1 MIEHNDQNNQLP
13 KELKTVF
20 GELEIL
26 KHLRK
31 AGINKKFGFTASY
44 LFQLVFCLI
53 FHHKSWFTLLSSKK
67 GDCYP
72 AKDAVYRFMNHSKFA
87 WRRFLTLLSA
97 HAVKKVDALTDVK
110 RPKVMIIDDSMFD
123 RNRSKKVELLARCMD
138 HSSMKKRFYKGFRM
152 LTLGWSDGF
161 TFMPLDFTLLSSKNA
176 QINGISENL
185 DKRTSGYKRRVEA
198 LESAPAIIPSMIKRS
213 LQAGVSADYVLM
225 DTWFTQQPLIQ
236 SIVEIGLDVIGM
248 VKATNQRYLV
258 NNQRLSLKE
267 LYKVATPVSDKK
279 GILRS
284 IHTTMANGIQVKVVF
299 VQNRNKKSEWLAIL
313 STDCT
318 LSEQEIVRIYGMRWD
333 IEVFFKTTKSL
344 LRLQKEFQ
352 GMSYDLLISHTT
364 IVFSRYIV
372 LSWQNRCNTDQRTL
386 GGIFYELCDE
396 VNELDWAVALQQ
408 LIELLEDTLK
418 KTNKTIQ
425 KIVKSQLQQWIDGL
439 PNYIKAYL
447 SISVCEV

>member
-1 MIEHNDQNNQLP
+1 MIEHNEHNNQLP
-13 KELKTVF
+13 KELKSVF
-20 GELEIL
+20 SELEIA

-31 AGINKKFGFTASY
+31 AGINKKFGFSAFY

-53 FHHKSWFTLLSSKK
+53 FHHKSWFNLLQSKK
-67 GDCYP
+67 GDQYP
-72 AKDAVYRFMNHSKFA
+72 AKDSVYRFMNHSKFA
-87 WRRFLTLLSA
+87 WRRFLIFFSA
-97 HAVKKVDALTDVK
+97 STIQKVSILTDTK
-110 RPKVMIIDDSMFD
+110 RPKALIIDDSMFD

-138 HSSMKKRFYKGFRM
+138 HSSLTKRFYKGFRM

-161 TFMPLDFTLLSSKNA
+161 SFMPLDFTLLSSKNS
-176 QINGISENL
+176 QINGISGDI
-185 DKRTSGYKRRVEA
+185 DKRSSGYKRRLEA
-198 LESAPAIIPSMIKRS
+198 LESAPSVIPGMIKRA
-213 LQAGVSADYVLM
+213 LQAGVPADYVLM
-225 DTWFTQQPLIQ
+225 DTWFTQQPLIKG
-236 SIVEIGLDVIGM
+236 IVEIGLDVIGM
-248 VKATNQRYLV
+248 VKDTKQRYLV
-258 NNQRLSLKE
+258 NGHRLSLKE
-267 LYKVATPVSDKK
+267 LYTFATPVQGKK

-284 IHTTMANGIQVKVVF
+284 IYTTMANGIKVKVVF

-318 LSEQEIVRIYGMRWD
+318 LSEQEIVRIYGIRWD

-386 GGIFYELCDE
+386 GGLFYELCDE

-418 KTNKTIQ
+418 KTNKKIQ
-425 KIVKSQLQQWIDGL
+425 KLIISQLQQWVAGL
-439 PNYIKAYL
+439 PNYIKVYL
-447 SISVCEV
+447 SISLCEV

>member
-13 KELKTVF
+13 KELKSVF
-20 GELEIL
+20 RELEIV
-26 KHLRK
+26 KHLCK
-31 AGINKKFGFTASY
+31 AGITKKFGFTTSY

-53 FHHKSWFTLLSSKK
+53 FHHKSWFTLLNSKK
-67 GDCYP
+67 GDRYP
-72 AKDAVYRFMNHSKFA
+72 AKDSVYRFLNHSKFA
-87 WRRFLTLLSA
+87 WRRFLTYLSV
-97 HAVKKVDALTDVK
+97 HAIQKVEQLTDTK
-110 RPKVMIIDDSMFD
+110 RPKVFIIDDSMFD

-138 HSSMKKRFYKGFRM
+138 HSSLTKRFYKGFRM

-161 TFMPLDFTLLSSKNA
+161 TFMPLDFTLLSSKKA
-176 QINGISENL
+176 QINGISENI
-185 DKRTSGYKRRVEA
+185 DKRSSGYKRRVEA
-198 LESAPAIIPSMIKRS
+198 LESAPTVIPGMLERA
-213 LQAGVSADYVLM
+213 LQAGVSADYVLL

-236 SIVEIGLDVIGM
+236 SIVELGLDVIGM

-258 NNQRLSLKE
+258 NNKKLSLKE
-267 LYKVATPVSDKK
+267 LYKVAAPVSGKK
-279 GILRS
+279 GIMRS
-284 IHTTMANGIQVKVVF
+284 IQITMANGVQVKVVF
-299 VQNRNKKSEWLAIL
+299 IQNRNKKSEWLAIL

-364 IVFSRYIV
+364 VVFSRYIV
-372 LSWQNRCNTDQRTL
+372 LSWQNRCHNDQRTL

-408 LIELLEDTLK
+408 LIELLEDALK

-425 KIVKSQLQQWIDGL
+425 KIIKSQLQQWIDGL

>member
-1 MIEHNDQNNQLP
+1 M
-13 KELKTVF
+13 
-20 GELEIL
+20 
-26 KHLRK
+26 
-31 AGINKKFGFTASY
+31 
-44 LFQLVFCLI
+44 
-53 FHHKSWFTLLSSKK
+53 
-67 GDCYP
+67 
-72 AKDAVYRFMNHSKFA
+72 
-87 WRRFLTLLSA
+87 
-97 HAVKKVDALTDVK
+97 HAIQKVEQLTDTK
-110 RPKVMIIDDSMFD
+110 RPKVFIIDDSMFD

-138 HSSMKKRFYKGFRM
+138 HSSLTKRFYKGFRM

-161 TFMPLDFTLLSSKNA
+161 TFMPLDFTLLSSKKA
-176 QINGISENL
+176 QINGISENI
-185 DKRTSGYKRRVEA
+185 DKRSSGYKRRVEA
-198 LESAPAIIPSMIKRS
+198 LESAPTVIPGMLERA
-213 LQAGVSADYVLM
+213 LQAGVSADYVLL

-236 SIVEIGLDVIGM
+236 SIVELGLDVIGM

-258 NNQRLSLKE
+258 NNKKLSLKE
-267 LYKVATPVSDKK
+267 LYKVAAPVSGKK
-279 GILRS
+279 GIMRS
-284 IHTTMANGIQVKVVF
+284 IQITMANGVQVKVVF
-299 VQNRNKKSEWLAIL
+299 IQNRNKKSEWLAIL

-333 IEVFFKTTKSL
+333 IKVFFKTTKSL

-372 LSWQNRCNTDQRTL
+372 LSWQNRCHNDQRTL

-408 LIELLEDTLK
+408 LIELLEDALK

-425 KIVKSQLQQWIDGL
+425 KIIKSQLQQWIDGL

>member
-13 KELKTVF
+13 KELKSVF
-20 GELEIL
+20 RELEIV

-31 AGINKKFGFTASY
+31 ACITKKFGFTTSY

-53 FHHKSWFTLLSSKK
+53 FHHKSWFTLLNSKK
-67 GDCYP
+67 GDRYP
-72 AKDAVYRFMNHSKFA
+72 AKDSVYRFLNHSKFA
-87 WRRFLTLLSA
+87 WRRFLTYLSV
-97 HAVKKVDALTDVK
+97 HAIQKVEQLTDTK
-110 RPKVMIIDDSMFD
+110 RPKVFIIDDSMFD

-138 HSSMKKRFYKGFRM
+138 HSSLTKRFYKGFRM

-161 TFMPLDFTLLSSKNA
+161 TFMPLDFTLLSSKKA
-176 QINGISENL
+176 QINGISENI
-185 DKRTSGYKRRVEA
+185 DKRSSGYKRRVEA
-198 LESAPAIIPSMIKRS
+198 LESAPTVIPGMLERA
-213 LQAGVSADYVLM
+213 LQAGVSADYVLL

-236 SIVEIGLDVIGM
+236 SIVELGLDVIGM
-248 VKATNQRYLV
+248 VKATNQRYVV
-258 NNQRLSLKE
+258 NNKKLSLKE
-267 LYKVATPVSDKK
+267 LYKVAAPVSGKK
-279 GILRS
+279 GIMRS
-284 IHTTMANGIQVKVVF
+284 IQTTMANGVQVKVVF
-299 VQNRNKKSEWLAIL
+299 IQNRNKKSEWLAIL

-372 LSWQNRCNTDQRTL
+372 LSWQNRCHNDQRTL

-396 VNELDWAVALQQ
+396 VSELDWAVALQQ
-408 LIELLEDTLK
+408 LIELLEDALK

-425 KIVKSQLQQWIDGL
+425 KIIKSQLQQWIDGL

>member
-13 KELKTVF
+13 KELKSVF
-20 GELEIL
+20 RELEIV

-31 AGINKKFGFTASY
+31 AGITKKFGFTTSY

-53 FHHKSWFTLLSSKK
+53 FHHKSWFTLLNSKK
-67 GDCYP
+67 GDRYP
-72 AKDAVYRFMNHSKFA
+72 AKDSVYRFLNHSKFA
-87 WRRFLTLLSA
+87 WRRFLTYLSV
-97 HAVKKVDALTDVK
+97 HAIQKVEQLTDTK
-110 RPKVMIIDDSMFD
+110 RPKVFIIDDSMFD

-138 HSSMKKRFYKGFRM
+138 HSSLTKRFYKGFRM

-161 TFMPLDFTLLSSKNA
+161 TFMPLDFTLLSSKKA
-176 QINGISENL
+176 QINGISENI
-185 DKRTSGYKRRVEA
+185 DKRSSGYKRRVEA
-198 LESAPAIIPSMIKRS
+198 LESAPTVIPGMLERA
-213 LQAGVSADYVLM
+213 LQAGVSADYVLL

-236 SIVEIGLDVIGM
+236 SIVELGLDVIGM

-258 NNQRLSLKE
+258 NNKKLSLKE
-267 LYKVATPVSDKK
+267 LYKVAAPVSGKK
-279 GILRS
+279 GIIRS
-284 IHTTMANGIQVKVVF
+284 IQTTMANGVQVKVVF
-299 VQNRNKKSEWLAIL
+299 IQNRNKKSEWLAIL

-333 IEVFFKTTKSL
+333 IKVFFKTTKSL

-372 LSWQNRCNTDQRTL
+372 LSWQNRCHNDQRTL

-408 LIELLEDTLK
+408 LIELLEDALK

-425 KIVKSQLQQWIDGL
+425 KIIKSQLQQWIDGL

>member
-13 KELKTVF
+13 KELKSVF
-20 GELEIL
+20 RELEIV

-31 AGINKKFGFTASY
+31 AGITKKFGFTTSY

-53 FHHKSWFTLLSSKK
+53 FHHKSWFTLLNSKK
-67 GDCYP
+67 GDRYP
-72 AKDAVYRFMNHSKFA
+72 AKDSVYRFLNHSKFA
-87 WRRFLTLLSA
+87 WRRFLTYLSV
-97 HAVKKVDALTDVK
+97 HAIQKVEQLTDTK
-110 RPKVMIIDDSMFD
+110 RPKVFIIDDSMFD

-138 HSSMKKRFYKGFRM
+138 HSSLTKRFYKGFRM

-161 TFMPLDFTLLSSKNA
+161 TFMPLDFTLLSSKKA
-176 QINGISENL
+176 QINGISENI
-185 DKRTSGYKRRVEA
+185 DKRSSGYKRRVEA
-198 LESAPAIIPSMIKRS
+198 LESAPTVIPGMLERA
-213 LQAGVSADYVLM
+213 LQAGVSADYVLL

-236 SIVEIGLDVIGM
+236 SIVELGLDVIGM

-258 NNQRLSLKE
+258 NNKKLSLKE
-267 LYKVATPVSDKK
+267 LYKVAAPVSGKK
-279 GILRS
+279 GIMRS
-284 IHTTMANGIQVKVVF
+284 IQTTMANGVQVKVVF
-299 VQNRNKKSEWLAIL
+299 IQNRNKKSEWLAIL

-372 LSWQNRCNTDQRTL
+372 LSWQNRCHNDQRTL

-408 LIELLEDTLK
+408 LIELLEDALK

-425 KIVKSQLQQWIDGL
+425 KIIKSQLQQWIDGL